1 MVDFF
6 VQGRNIKKKKPT
18 SGKGSASSGRG
29 TTTKEAS
36 DDPFSPHPP
45 PAPAAPRS
53 SQRRQP
59 KQQQQHPAAGGRS
72 WLKQKWA
79 VEEMSKTWLITPPLL
94 MALLAMIVVAY
105 ERSVRIY
112 NVIILKFGN

>member
-1 MVDFF
+1 M
-6 VQGRNIKKKKPT
+6 QGRNVKKKKPT
-18 SGKGSASSGRG
+18 SGKGSASSARG
-29 TTTKEAS
+29 AIKEAS
-36 DDPFSPHPP
+36 DDPSSPHPSSPSP
-45 PAPAAPRS
+45 PAPAPVAPRS
-53 SQRRQP
+53 SQRRHP
-59 KQQQQHPAAGGRS
+59 KQQKQSAAAGGGS

-79 VEEMSKTWLITPPLL
+79 VEEMSKTWLITPPLV